1 MDSEDIQQEFAQVQ
15 KRWSGALQEHRMAPP
30 DLGFAR
36 RLSQLADVLRA
47 EAVICRRGA
56 AAGLGWPPHKADRPP
71 PYELQ
76 PGTGRRGP
84 AHLWQ
89 RFDAALDQLN
99 RAVGNTDLEEVADAF
114 EQLGNVTAE
123 LAVAV
128 AKEDAGNV
136 SHASAS
142 QQRLR
147 DASA

>member
-1 MDSEDIQQEFAQVQ
+1 MDTEDIQQEFAQVQ
-15 KRWSGALQEHRMAPP
+15 KRWSKALQQHRMAPP

-36 RLSQLADVLRA
+36 RLSELADVLRA

-56 AAGLGWPPHKADRPP
+56 AAGLGWPPHKADTPP

-76 PGTGRRGP
+76 PGTGRRGA

-99 RAVGNTDLEEVADAF
+99 RAVGNIELEAVADAF
-114 EQLGNVTAE
+114 EELGNVTAE

-128 AKEDAGNV
+128 AREDAGNI
-136 SHASAS
+136 SHPSAS
-142 QQRLR
+142 EQRRR
-147 DASA
+147 DAGA